1 MPGGP
6 QVQKR
11 PADVIGNA
19 INFMRIATGEETE
32 ELETDR
38 TKSAAAELGIRGG
51 KARVPKMTPE
61 RRSEIAKRAA
71 GKRWHVVRAIVT
83 GLSFARRPL
92 HDPGKEPR
100 FSRARPDA
108 QVTSRPE

>member
-38 TKSAAAELGIRGG
+38 AKSAAAELRRRGG
-51 KARVPKMTPE
+51 KAPPAKMKPE